1 MSKDNWDAYR
11 SDLRIAFLCRAVIAL
26 GMLSIL
32 ASMLGACSA
41 DQDRSRALDLAVKGS
56 YTPGEGNLTRNQ
68 PPQGG
73 IDEKSGST
81 PTKPME

>member
-1 MSKDNWDAYR
+1 MNNWDGYYA
-11 SDLRIAFLCRAVIAL
+11 DLRIAFLCRAVISL

-32 ASMLGACSA
+32 ASMLGGCSA
-41 DQDRSRALDLAVKGS
+41 DKDRSRAIDLGVKGS
-56 YTPGEGNLTRNQ
+56 YTPGEMSSTRNQ

-81 PTKPME
+81 PTKPLE